1 MVTKKYLRSI
11 KLFLTQA
18 ELLVFEGT
26 IRSSKTYTAIDA
38 FFYAVNDSNE
48 YLHMIAC
55 EDNDAVIDNVLKCE
69 GGLLIKYGEYCKF
82 MNEQIGGWFVAIGTK
97 KVLLCGYRDARKWQ
111 KILGKTL
118 GVIYVDEANTANKQ
132 FIDECFA
139 RQTSCDK
146 PKMIWTL
153 NGDIPTHWI
162 YQDYINRCNIVGT
175 APASIMADM
184 GKAVKHAN
192 WYYIHWNM
200 ADNPIMTPEKIERAK
215 AIYPVGSYYYTIK
228 ILGERG
234 APGRLIYNDYMH
246 EDIYDENL
254 SVLDY
259 KYFMLGCDIG
269 ATQASNVIVLFG
281 VKADYSGVGIFDP
294 DIFQQAGYEY
304 KTQRLEAYTRLWCK
318 RAPIECIAI
327 DSAEQNFIRDIAFD
341 FKSKGLPP
349 VINSYKAT
357 IKERVDMYIILLSQ
371 GRVKTNS
378 KDVVNAF
385 RIAKWV
391 NGKEGEEREDLNEV
405 HNDILDAVEYA
416 STRYMKKLMA
426 VRKHE
431 QI

>member
-11 KLFLTQA
+11 KLFLTRA

-48 YLHMIAC
+48 YLHLIAC
-55 EDNDAVIDNVLKCE
+55 EDNDAVIDNVLKCD
-69 GGLLIKYGEYCKF
+69 GGLLKKYGEYCKF

-139 RQTSCDK
+139 RQTSCDR

-175 APASIMADM
+175 APASIVADM
-184 GKAVKHAN
+184 DQAKKQKN

-200 ADNPIMTPEKIERAK
+200 ADNPIMTADKIERANTL
-215 AIYPVGSYYYTIK
+215 YPIGSYYHTIK

-234 APGRLIYNDYMH
+234 APGRLIYNDYIQ
-246 EDIYDENL
+246 DNLYDPNL
-254 SVLDY
+254 SVMNY
-259 KYFMLGCDIG
+259 KYYMLGCDVG
-269 ATQASNVIVLFG
+269 ATKASNVVILFG
-281 VKADYSGVGIFDP
+281 VSADYRSIGLFDP
-294 DIFQQAGYEY
+294 DIFKQVGYEY
-304 KTQRLEAYTRLWCK
+304 KTKRIEAYTRLWND
-318 RAPIECIAI
+318 RVPLECLAI
-327 DSAEQNFIRDIAFD
+327 DSAEQNFIRDISTD
-341 FKSKGLPP
+341 FKAKNLPP
-349 VINSYKAT
+349 VICSFKAT
-357 IKERVDMYIILLSQ
+357 IKERIDMYIIMLSQ

-378 KDVVNAF
+378 LDVVNAF

-391 NGKEGEEREDLNEV
+391 KGKEGEEREDLNEI
-405 HNDILDAVEYA
+405 HNDLLDAIEYA
-416 STRYMKKLMA
+416 STRFMKKLMA

-431 QI
+431 QD